1 MQSSTLLLKVLR
13 YTTTLMTC
21 RWRKI
26 RSTLYFHPLHME
38 IINLLSFPQLKQCIT
53 EGYVTATLPISSMG
67 ELLITGGA
75 GFIGSCLAK
84 KSLESGWKVRIYDT
98 IPNGLDQTLAELED
112 AGVKLIIG
120 DIRNPETLND
130 AISGCD
136 TVVHLAAQV
145 SVPHSII
152 NPQETMDVNVNGT
165 AQVLELCLLNGVER
179 VVMASSAA
187 VYGNSENF
195 PLHED
200 DAGMTLSPY
209 AESKW
214 MNEKQII
221 DARQKGLNA
230 AALRFFNVYG
240 NGQKSDG
247 AYSAVIPKFIDLMLN
262 GKTPIV
268 NGDGLQTRDFVHV
281 DDVCTAVLSLI
292 EDDWKA
298 VNHHVFNVATQTKIS
313 LLDLIDTINQ
323 ILVKVNHLSISIDP
337 VFGPSRKGDI
347 QHSLADIQRMKNTFN
362 WKPKVDLQRGLE
374 DMIHSRKANR

>member
-1 MQSSTLLLKVLR
+1 MLSS
-13 YTTTLMTC
+13 
-21 RWRKI
+21 
-26 RSTLYFHPLHME
+26 
-38 IINLLSFPQLKQCIT
+38 PQLKQCIT
-53 EGYVTATLPISSMG
+53 EGYVNATLPKTPMG

-75 GFIGSCLAK
+75 GFIGSSLAK

-98 IPNGLDQTLAELED
+98 VPNGLDQTLVELED
-112 AGVKLIIG
+112 AGAIIIVG
-120 DIRNPETLND
+120 DIRDSETLQE
-130 AISGCD
+130 AISGCSA
-136 TVVHLAAQV
+136 VVHLAAQV
-145 SVPHSII
+145 SVPHSMN
-152 NPQETMDVNVNGT
+152 NPKETMDVNVNGT

-179 VVMASSAA
+179 MVMASSAA

-214 MNEKQII
+214 MNEKQIL
-221 DARQKGLNA
+221 DARGKGLNA

-268 NGDGLQTRDFVHV
+268 NGDGLQTRDFIHV
-281 DDVCTAVLSLI
+281 EDVCTAVLSLI
-292 EDDWKA
+292 EGDWKA
-298 VNHHVFNVATQTKIS
+298 VEHHVFNVATQTKIS

-323 ILVKVNHLSISIDP
+323 ILVKVNHLNDSIDP

-362 WKPKVDLQRGLE
+362 WKPKVDFQRGLE

>member
-1 MQSSTLLLKVLR
+1 M
-13 YTTTLMTC
+13 
-21 RWRKI
+21 
-26 RSTLYFHPLHME
+26 
-38 IINLLSFPQLKQCIT
+38 LSYQQLKHWNT
-53 EGYVTATLPISSMG
+53 EGYVINTPPITSMG

-75 GFIGSCLAK
+75 GFIGCSLARK
-84 KSLESGWKVRIYDT
+84 ALEKGWKVRIYDT
-98 IPNGLDQTLAELED
+98 VPNGLDQTLAQLED
-112 AGVKLIIG
+112 AGVKLIVG
-120 DIRNPETLND
+120 DIRDSETLSR
-130 AISGCD
+130 AISGCNA
-136 TVVHLAAQV
+136 VVHLAAQV
-145 SVPHSII
+145 SVPNSIN
-152 NPQETMDVNVNGT
+152 NPKETMDVNVNGT

-179 VVMASSAA
+179 MVMASSAA

-214 MNEKQII
+214 MNEQQIH

-268 NGDGLQTRDFVHV
+268 NGDGLQTRDFIHV
-281 DDVCTAVLSLI
+281 EDVCTAVLSLI

-298 VNHHVFNVATQTKIS
+298 VEHHVFNVATQTKIS
-313 LLDLIDTINQ
+313 LLELIDAINQ
-323 ILVKVNHLSISIDP
+323 ILLNGNLQNFPIDP

-347 QHSLADIQRMKNTFN
+347 QHSQADIQRMKNTFN
-362 WKPKVDLQRGLE
+362 WKPKMDFQRGLE
-374 DMIHSRKANR
+374 QMIYSRKENR